1 MLLPVKDV
9 ATSKQLSEYFNVNLD
24 TLNSCILENKVEL
37 ESNGMKVLKDV
48 EFKSFKT
55 DVLNQHGSDDTK
67 NIFHRVSSL
76 RIFNRRAILNVA
88 MLLRDSEVAQE
99 IRKYLLDI
107 EHDTSIQAPE
117 IIVNKLNELSEE
129 KQLFLE
135 RLEAEFDGDWDK
147 VCVINAK
154 LFAIKNKRI
163 KELEVEKEIY
173 YFEFLFNVKR
183 KQRFRI
189 G

>member
-9 ATSKQLSEYFNVNLD
+9 ITTRQLSEFFNVDMATIKKTIERNTKELED
-24 TLNSCILENKVEL
+24 NGMELLKGVELKEFKTQILKVDNVPKDLNSALSI
-37 ESNGMKVLKDV
+37 
-48 EFKSFKT
+48 
-55 DVLNQHGSDDTK
+55 
-67 NIFHRVSSL
+67 
-76 RIFNRRAILNVA
+76 RIFNKRAILNVA

-107 EHDTSIQAPE
+107 EHDTSTQAPE

-163 KELEVEKEIY
+163 KELEIEKELITSNALTIIDSKAIINR
-173 YFEFLFNVKR
+173 E
-183 KQRFRI
+183 QRS
-189 G
+189 